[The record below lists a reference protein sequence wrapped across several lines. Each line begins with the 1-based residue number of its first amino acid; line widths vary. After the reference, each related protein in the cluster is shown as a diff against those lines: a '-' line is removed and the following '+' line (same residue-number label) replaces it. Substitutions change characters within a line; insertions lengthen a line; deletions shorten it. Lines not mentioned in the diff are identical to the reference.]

1 MSKIKTRIFHDFF
14 RVCKKYYF
22 IILLVPCLVTSIV
35 YLLTVY
41 VIPENYEAKT
51 QLLVSIQ
58 NENNEQRLDELR
70 SSIQLLGTF
79 SSITQ
84 SQRIMNQAAMQLNQQ
99 VIHEKLS
106 VSIDENSLI
115 VTLKARGENKKSAV
129 LVVNTIADLVAK
141 DFSNLFKGAD
151 VTILEKA
158 NIANQPSILFQ
169 LILAMITGVF
179 SALAFLF
186 FLSISNLVIS
196 NEEQIKEL
204 GLIYLGDVTLIKK

>member
-1 MSKIKTRIFHDFF
+1 M
-14 RVCKKYYF
+14 
-22 IILLVPCLVTSIV
+22 TSIV

-158 NIANQPSILFQ
+158 NTANQPSILFQ
-169 LILAMITGVF
+169 LILAMITGGC